1 MALNKGFF
9 EIEYQKI
16 EINEKIGL
24 GNLIVR
30 RSPPV
35 KINFQYIIIF
45 LQLDFIQSSLHQFI
59 LLQPDNQAHK
69 KYVDIGYNLCHIKI
83 FTEAYLLRLSV
94 RFKMGY
100 DFS

>member
-1 MALNKGFF
+1 M
-9 EIEYQKI
+9 EDQKVV
-16 EINEKIGL
+16 EINEKINL
-24 GNLIVR
+24 GNLIVQR
-30 RSPPV
+30 P
-35 KINFQYIIIF
+35 NIIIF
-45 LQLDFIQSSLHQFI
+45 LQLDCIQSSLHQFI

-69 KYVDIGYNLCHIKI
+69 KYVDLDYNLPHIKI